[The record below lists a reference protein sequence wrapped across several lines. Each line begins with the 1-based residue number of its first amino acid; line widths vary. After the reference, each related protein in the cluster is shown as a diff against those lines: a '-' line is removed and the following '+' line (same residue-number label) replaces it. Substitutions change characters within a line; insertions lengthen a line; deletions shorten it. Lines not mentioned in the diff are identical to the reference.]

1 MLRMHGCAWLIEPTC
16 VPAALPGIWAAG
28 SQVALPH
35 SFYKDVMFTQ

>member
-16 VPAALPGIWAAG
+16 VPAALPGAAG